1 MRLTLLIKSC
11 FTTKVVKKRYL
22 FIDAFNVIHAVGD
35 LRRALHK
42 SLDNARDKLTERV
55 ASIHDA
61 EGIHTVL
68 IFDSRSDALEIE
80 HPFDKKTFECIY
92 APSKLTA
99 DGVIERLLT
108 RVPKSARTT
117 VASNDSMVR
126 ESARVNGAVAISAD
140 DLYSWV
146 LACER
151 RLVRDVERHRML
163 NSEEWNNG
171 IELKLVG
178 ESW

>member
-1 MRLTLLIKSC
+1 MTQRIKGI
-11 FTTKVVKKRYL
+11 FITNVVKKHYL
-22 FIDAFNVIHAVGD
+22 FVDAFNIIHAVSD

-68 IFDSRSDALEIE
+68 IFDSSGDAMEIE
-80 HPFDKKTFECIY
+80 HPFDKKTFECIF
-92 APSKLTA
+92 APSKFTA
-99 DGVIERLLT
+99 DGIIERLLT

-140 DLYSWV
+140 DLYSWIF
-146 LACER
+146 ACER
-151 RLVRDVERHRML
+151 RLIHNVERQRFF
-163 NSEEWNNG
+163 NNEEWGNDM
-171 IELKLVG
+171 ELELVK
-178 ESW
+178 SL